1 MQILLCVWHVYVKQ
15 QGLFYVANDVVS
27 CINSCPV
34 VIIKLILSFII
45 KCFIPS
51 VLFFAC
57 VVYTSLLYP
66 TLTSL
71 EGDVILC
78 FGFSRLQNWSDK
90 STNLKFIAGIRPKLT
105 IFKIS
110 ISLHFNIY
118 QIPCNDICTSLLY
131 PTLYSANGVSY
142 CALTFHD

>member
-15 QGLFYVANDVVS
+15 QGLFYVANDVAS

-51 VLFFAC
+51 VLFFAY
-57 VVYTSLLYP
+57 VLYTSLLYP
-66 TLTSL
+66 TLTFL
-71 EGDVILC
+71 EGDIILR
-78 FGFSRLQNWSDK
+78 FDFSRLQNWSDK
-90 STNLKFIAGIRPKLT
+90 STNLRFIEGSQPKLT
-105 IFKIS
+105 FFKIS

-118 QIPCNDICTSLLY
+118 QISCNNIYTSLLY
-131 PTLYSANGVSY
+131 PTLYSTNKIS
-142 CALTFHD
+142 